1 MYREIN
7 DEQRICWIT
16 RFCSFF
22 IRLGIMDTTDRRGPM
37 SISWFS
43 PSVHLVE
50 RSRILIDPFPVLS
63 PLVTSF
69 AFRERQ
75 LCRNFVISLCFPSLL
90 LGWQFS
96 FLAHIFK
103 LFFWNFNDF
112 RILLDPWRERKR
124 ERECDSHVRLF
135 RNRREKETDR
145 VSGFYSP
152 SKADISSSLT
162 VFLLLL
168 LPLLPLV
175 HRQGRHFFIFL
186 LLPPFV
192 ISFYTWVDSHSTYR
206 DEYIRWK
213 RVVGHVQRILFA
225 SNLFV
230 YRYRRR
236 YILHYRGNL
245 YAREGGLFTH
255 IIFLPLYTFSSNYF
269 FLVRNSVRWDDDD
282 RCVCTFPPS

>member
-1 MYREIN
+1 MSSE
-7 DEQRICWIT
+7 RICWIT

-50 RSRILIDPFPVLS
+50 RSRILIDPFPILS

-162 VFLLLL
+162 VFSSSSSSSLLFTGKDNTFLFFFYF
-168 LPLLPLV
+168 PLSWSPSIRGLILIPPTGMNTYDEEESRRTRSKNPFCFESIRVQIQEALYIALSRELV
-175 HRQGRHFFIFL
+175 RAWRRAFHTYHFPPFIHFFFQLFL
-186 LLPPFV
+186 
-192 ISFYTWVDSHSTYR
+192 S
-206 DEYIRWK
+206 
-213 RVVGHVQRILFA
+213 
-225 SNLFV
+225 
-230 YRYRRR
+230 
-236 YILHYRGNL
+236 
-245 YAREGGLFTH
+245 
-255 IIFLPLYTFSSNYF
+255 
-269 FLVRNSVRWDDDD
+269 
-282 RCVCTFPPS
+282 C